1 MRVNKQL
8 KGIKGMKICQQC
20 KSING
25 DDYKFCTSCGVK
37 RECIEIDTLV
47 DSTKK
52 SEKKPLTEEQK
63 VKRRFVILL
72 CVGAILFVAYQVNEA
87 LKPVYADSYYPRKP
101 QSKYENAVR
110 HEDCQKAFDAKGI
123 KYEGVN
129 VNIKKNSQTL
139 DTVEGFHFT
148 LDGNTFYLAIY
159 DSSGLLLSLDQ
170 KNRLGKTVYSDE
182 GNTAR
187 FKMYG
192 ICTQVITGDKI
203 IHLNGFKNFNS

>member
-1 MRVNKQL
+1 
-8 KGIKGMKICQQC
+8 MKICQQC

-25 DDYKFCTSCGVK
+25 DNYRYCTSCGVK
-37 RECIEIDTLV
+37 REDIELDNLV

-52 SEKKPLTEEQK
+52 SEQIPLTEEQK

-101 QSKYENAVR
+101 NSRYENAVR

-123 KYEGVN
+123 KYENVK
-129 VNIKKNSQTL
+129 VNIKKGSKIIKTM
-139 DTVEGFHFT
+139 EGFQFN
-148 LDGNTFYLAIY
+148 LDSNTFYLATY
-159 DSSGLLLSLDQ
+159 DSSGLLLSLGQ
-170 KNRLGKTVYSDE
+170 NNRYGKTVYNEE

-192 ICTQVITGDKI
+192 ICTQAITGDKI
-203 IHLNGFKNFNS
+203 VHLKGFKNFNN

>member
-1 MRVNKQL
+1 
-8 KGIKGMKICQQC
+8 MKICQQC

-37 RECIEIDTLV
+37 REGIELDTLV

-72 CVGAILFVAYQVNEA
+72 CFGAILFVAYQVNES

-101 QSKYENAVR
+101 NSRYENAVR
-110 HEDCQKAFDAKGI
+110 HVDCQKAFDAKGI
-123 KYEGVN
+123 KYENVK
-129 VNIKKNSQTL
+129 VNIKKGSKIIETM
-139 DTVEGFHFT
+139 EGFQFN
-148 LDGNTFYLAIY
+148 LDSNTFYLATY

-170 KNRLGKTVYSDE
+170 NNRYGKTVYNEE

-192 ICTQVITGDKI
+192 ICTQAITGDKI
-203 IHLNGFKNFNS
+203 IHLKGFKNFNN